1 MEKNNKILYNIGSEL
16 ISNVV
21 KEDKMKQHNK
31 ITALLCRLSR
41 EDELQGDSES
51 IQTQKKILCEYATK
65 NNLTNIKYYVDDGYS
80 GTNFERPAFQQ
91 LLRDIMDNKVE
102 AVIVKGLSRLGRDYI
117 KTGQLLEEFFP
128 NFNVRFIAIND
139 DVDSNRGIPELTP
152 IKNIMNE
159 RYARDISKKI
169 KSAFLIKAKNGE
181 FTGSHAPYGYKKN
194 PNNKHQ
200 LIVNEETAPVVKRIF
215 KLASEG
221 LSAFQI
227 CRVLKDDGILKPRAK
242 TMADSGRYYS
252 DLWDKHPCDWSTVT
266 IYNIISN
273 QEYLGHLICNKN
285 TSKSYK
291 SKKMYKVPE
300 NEWIITRNTHE
311 AIIDEELFK
320 RANEIFYRVK
330 KRPKKDG
337 QRNMFS
343 GLLRCSDCGKA
354 LSLYSSDKKWDSFCC
369 VTYRSFGKSYCS
381 AHYIRYEVLYDFV
394 LKDIQRQ
401 IKAVLKNKDEFIKEL
416 LNKSMF
422 EDGKTKSQIEKEIK
436 KNEFRLEELQ
446 KITKRMYE
454 DMVLG
459 RITNEMFGEFT
470 IDYEKERNE
479 LKQRNNKL
487 YDEINSS
494 KNLERRIQVFVESIS
509 KYENLEKLDS
519 KILNELIN
527 KIIVHER
534 VMVGKVRTHKIEI
547 EYNFIG

>member
-1 MEKNNKILYNIGSEL
+1 M
-16 ISNVV
+16 
-21 KEDKMKQHNK
+21 
-31 ITALLCRLSR
+31 
-41 EDELQGDSES
+41 
-51 IQTQKKILCEYATK
+51 
-65 NNLTNIKYYVDDGYS
+65 
-80 GTNFERPAFQQ
+80 
-91 LLRDIMDNKVE
+91 
-102 AVIVKGLSRLGRDYI
+102 
-117 KTGQLLEEFFP
+117 
-128 NFNVRFIAIND
+128 
-139 DVDSNRGIPELTP
+139 
-152 IKNIMNE
+152 
-159 RYARDISKKI
+159 
-169 KSAFLIKAKNGE
+169 
-181 FTGSHAPYGYKKN
+181 
-194 PNNKHQ
+194 
-200 LIVNEETAPVVKRIF
+200 
-215 KLASEG
+215 
-221 LSAFQI
+221 
-227 CRVLKDDGILKPRAK
+227 
-242 TMADSGRYYS
+242 
-252 DLWDKHPCDWSTVT
+252 
-266 IYNIISN
+266 
-273 QEYLGHLICNKN
+273 
-285 TSKSYK
+285 
-291 SKKMYKVPE
+291 
-300 NEWIITRNTHE
+300 
-311 AIIDEELFK
+311 
-320 RANEIFYRVK
+320 
-330 KRPKKDG
+330 
-337 QRNMFS
+337 
-343 GLLRCSDCGKA
+343 
-354 LSLYSSDKKWDSFCC
+354 
-369 VTYRSFGKSYCS
+369 
-381 AHYIRYEVLYDFV
+381 

>member
-1 MEKNNKILYNIGSEL
+1 MCI
-16 ISNVV
+16 
-21 KEDKMKQHNK
+21 
-31 ITALLCRLSR
+31 
-41 EDELQGDSES
+41 
-51 IQTQKKILCEYATK
+51 
-65 NNLTNIKYYVDDGYS
+65 
-80 GTNFERPAFQQ
+80 
-91 LLRDIMDNKVE
+91 RD
-102 AVIVKGLSRLGRDYI
+102 
-117 KTGQLLEEFFP
+117 
-128 NFNVRFIAIND
+128 
-139 DVDSNRGIPELTP
+139 
-152 IKNIMNE
+152 
-159 RYARDISKKI
+159 
-169 KSAFLIKAKNGE
+169 
-181 FTGSHAPYGYKKN
+181 
-194 PNNKHQ
+194 
-200 LIVNEETAPVVKRIF
+200 
-215 KLASEG
+215 
-221 LSAFQI
+221 
-227 CRVLKDDGILKPRAK
+227 
-242 TMADSGRYYS
+242 
-252 DLWDKHPCDWSTVT
+252 
-266 IYNIISN
+266 
-273 QEYLGHLICNKN
+273 
-285 TSKSYK
+285 
-291 SKKMYKVPE
+291 
-300 NEWIITRNTHE
+300 
-311 AIIDEELFK
+311 
-320 RANEIFYRVK
+320 
-330 KRPKKDG
+330 
-337 QRNMFS
+337 
-343 GLLRCSDCGKA
+343 
-354 LSLYSSDKKWDSFCC
+354 SLYSSDKKWDSFCC